1 MIMMADQNKR
11 TRSASRS
18 DANVDQSEI
27 LKGIR
32 EILERLTKIENQMNQ
47 VDSRLKELETSYQFH
62 SNQVSDL
69 NDAVEKL
76 KAECS
81 EIPKL
86 QERAYDQEI
95 SQANKTLEIQGIPH
109 NSSENLYDVVKAIA
123 NSVQTPITNENIDLA
138 YRNKKKNI
146 VVKFLQTHAR
156 DKIMNGFKAKTKTT
170 PMLAKDLGFR
180 SCSNR
185 VYVNEFLLFDTRQL
199 FFEVRKFQKR
209 HNYKYSWTV
218 NQKVY
223 LRQAKGTPAIRV
235 IDMSS
240 LDDINTG

>member
-32 EILERLTKIENQMNQ
+32 
-47 VDSRLKELETSYQFH
+47 
-62 SNQVSDL
+62 
-69 NDAVEKL
+69 
-76 KAECS
+76 
-81 EIPKL
+81 
-86 QERAYDQEI
+86 
-95 SQANKTLEIQGIPH
+95 
-109 NSSENLYDVVKAIA
+109 ENLYDVVKAIA

-146 VVKFLQTHAR
+146 VAKFLQTHAR
-156 DKIMNGFKAKTKTT
+156 DKIMNGFKAKSKTT

-223 LRQAKGTPAIRV
+223 LRQAEGTPAIRV